1 MKKIISLILAL
12 VMVLSLSVTAFAA
25 ELSGTDKEENIDVSA
40 KYVDGI
46 SGGTVYSVDLNWGAM
61 EFTYTVSGSQ
71 VWNPDTHEY
80 DTTTAEKWEA
90 VGNEITVTNH
100 SNAAIQATFAFH
112 ALEAYKDVTGS
123 FSVAE
128 LNLPSAE
135 GKAVGAAELTGKTAL
150 TLDGELPSTA
160 TTMTKI
166 GAITVVIE

>member
-25 ELSGTDKEENIDVSA
+25 ELNGNDKEENIDVSA

-71 VWNPDTHEY
+71 VWNPETHEY
-80 DTTTAEKWEA
+80 DTTTSDEWKAE
-90 VGNEITVTNH
+90 GNEITVTNH
-100 SNAAIQATFAFH
+100 SNAAIKATFAFN
-112 ALEAYKDVTGS
+112 ALEAYKDVTGA
-123 FSVAE
+123 FSAAE

-135 GKAVGAAELTGKTAL
+135 GKATNAAELTGKTAL

>member
-1 MKKIISLILAL
+1 MKKIISLILAM

-25 ELSGTDKEENIDVSA
+25 ELDNDKKQEEINVSA

-71 VWNPDTHEY
+71 VWNPETHEY
-80 DTTTAEKWEA
+80 DTTTEDKWEA

-100 SNAAIQATFAFH
+100 SNAAIKATFTFN
-112 ALEAYKDVTGS
+112 ALDAYKDVTGA
-123 FSVAE
+123 FSAAE

-135 GKAVGAAELTGKTAL
+135 GKATNAAELTGKTAL
-150 TLDGELPSTA
+150 NLDGVLDSAT